1 MRSPLFISLILINTI
16 LFSCGNKGEK
26 NQDSGKSHKFSIEG
40 IFENGNGREL
50 YLQKIGAENFIPLDT
65 ITINEKGEFSFK
77 GSTSDPDFF
86 IIRTEDGPFINLI
99 LYGHEKVKITAD
111 YKNLN
116 NYSVEG
122 SEESIKISELSK
134 ETTKVISEIDK
145 LNLLAR
151 DSSDSPNFAAIQV
164 KSNEKFKSLMAGLKS
179 YSQFFINENSGSL
192 ISLLALYGQVG
203 QQMMVFHPIND
214 LHVYEKTDSSLFA
227 IYPSHPLVLNLHEYI
242 AVIKSQLAAQQQA
255 APGTFAVGV
264 EVPDISL
271 PSPEGKT
278 IKLSSLR
285 GKIVLLDFWASWC
298 QPCRHENPTL
308 VENYN
313 KYRNKGFEIYQVSLD
328 RTRQD
333 WVNGIKQDQ
342 LNWTHVSDLKYWES
356 SVVSQFHIQGIPM
369 NYLLDKDG
377 KVIDSNLRGP
387 ALGEK
392 LQELFNE

>member
-1 MRSPLFISLILINTI
+1 MRSPIFIGLILINTL

-26 NQDSGKSHKFSIEG
+26 NQNSGKSQKFSIEG
-40 IFENGNGREL
+40 IFENGKGHAL
-50 YLQKIGAENFIPLDT
+50 YLQKIGTENFIPLDT
-65 ITINEKGEFSFK
+65 TVINEKGAFSFRAT
-77 GSTSDPDFF
+77 TSVPDFF
-86 IIRTEDGPFINLI
+86 IIRTENGSFINLI
-99 LYGHEKVKITAD
+99 LYGHEKIRITGD
-111 YKNLN
+111 YNNLN
-116 NYSVEG
+116 NYTVEG
-122 SEESIKISELSK
+122 SEESIRISELSK

-151 DSSDSPNFAAIQV
+151 DSSNSPNFAAIQV
-164 KSNEKFKSLMAGLKS
+164 KSNEKFKSLMAGLKT
-179 YSQFFINENSGSL
+179 YSQKFINENSGSL

-203 QQMMVFHPIND
+203 QQIMVFHPVND
-214 LHVYEKTDSSLFA
+214 LLVYEKTDSSLFA
-227 IYPSHPLVLNLHEYI
+227 IYPEHPLVVNLHEYI
-242 AVIKSQLAAQQQA
+242 AVIKSQLAAQQQT
-255 APGTFAVGV
+255 APGTFSIGV

-271 PSPEGKT
+271 PSPEGKI

-298 QPCRHENPTL
+298 QPCRRESPTL

-313 KYRNKGFEIYQVSLD
+313 KYNNKGFEIYQVSLD

-333 WVNGIKQDQ
+333 WINGIKLDQ

-356 SVVSQFHIQGIPM
+356 SVVSQFHLQGIPM

-377 KVIDSNLRGP
+377 KVIASNLRGP
-387 ALGEK
+387 DLGMK